1 MTSDDKVIVLNT
13 TKLRENSIVLHT
25 LSRAYGRRSFLVRV
39 GPKARMSFFLPLNIL
54 EISVTENPRSD
65 LWYARVSGATFPLNS
80 IRSDIYKNTMTLFMS
95 EVLFRTVR
103 EGALEEGLFEWCE
116 KQILT
121 LEALDSDFS
130 NFHIRFLLEL
140 CIALGFRPEAAD
152 MLPFSGDNQDV
163 IEQFMQ
169 SSLPGSMLIPLSG
182 ALRNDIA
189 ASIIRYLEFHTES
202 TIHIRSL
209 SVLRELFG

>member
-80 IRSDIYKNTMTLFMS
+80 
-95 EVLFRTVR
+95 
-103 EGALEEGLFEWCE
+103 
-116 KQILT
+116 
-121 LEALDSDFS
+121 
-130 NFHIRFLLEL
+130 
-140 CIALGFRPEAAD
+140 
-152 MLPFSGDNQDV
+152 
-163 IEQFMQ
+163 
-169 SSLPGSMLIPLSG
+169 
-182 ALRNDIA
+182 
-189 ASIIRYLEFHTES
+189 
-202 TIHIRSL
+202 
-209 SVLRELFG
+209 